1 MAITRTSALWTPEN
15 ARVPAVLLPYQRE
28 WVADKSGVALWE
40 KSRRIG
46 ASWCDASEAVLSA
59 APEKGGMDALYI
71 GYSEDMTRGY
81 IDDCA
86 MWAKAFAYAVSWVG
100 ETLYNEDG
108 NDIKAFRID
117 FASGNKILALSSR
130 PRSIRGKQGRVTI
143 DEAAFHDDLPG
154 LMKAALAMLIW
165 GGKVRLL
172 SSHNGTTNPFNE
184 LVEQVRAGRLGYSL
198 HRTTFQ
204 DAVAQGLY
212 ERVALIQGDRL
223 VDKTEEAWVGKI
235 YAMYGDTA
243 AEELD
248 VIPSEG
254 GGVYL
259 AMALI
264 ESRMQA
270 ETPVVRMR
278 WDAAFQLLPEPV
290 RRLEVAAWCREE
302 LLPILEGLDK
312 ERAHGYGLDFARVG
326 DLTVMPILEE
336 GQDLVQRCR
345 LSVELG
351 NCPFKQQ
358 EQVLEFVV
366 DRLPRFRRGSHDA
379 GGNGAALAEFAADKY
394 GGHRIDQIKLSE
406 AFYLTEMPR
415 FKAAFED
422 GTIDELPRDEQCRD
436 DLRAIRRINGV
447 PKLPHVAT
455 QRAGGGGDG
464 QAAKQQRHGDF
475 AIGLFLANYAL
486 RQEGLPGNCM
496 GFESVARRSIGSAGG
511 RMADND
517 FEEAGRP
524 ASRRML

>member
-1 MAITRTSALWTPEN
+1 MAFGRETNLWTPEN
-15 ARVPAVLLPYQRE
+15 SRPPAVLLPYQQE
-28 WVADKSGVALWE
+28 WVADESAVALWE

-59 APEKGGMDALYI
+59 APAEGAMDALYI

-86 MWAKAFAYAVSWVG
+86 MWAKAFAYTVSWVG
-100 ETLYNEDG
+100 ETLYSDEG
-108 NDIKAFRID
+108 QDIKAFRID
-117 FASGNKILALSSR
+117 FASGKKILALSSR

-165 GGKVRLL
+165 GGRVRLL
-172 SSHNGTTNPFNE
+172 SSHNGTSNPFNE
-184 LVEQVRAGRLGYSL
+184 MVEQVRAGRLGYSL

-204 DAVAQGLY
+204 EAVAQGLY
-212 ERVALIQGDRL
+212 ARVALIQGDRL

-235 YAMYGDTA
+235 YAMYGETA

-259 AMALI
+259 PMALI
-264 ESRMQA
+264 ELRMSA
-270 ETPVVRMR
+270 DTPVVRKR
-278 WDAAFQLLPEPV
+278 WDAAFGLLPEPV

-312 ERAHGYGLDFARVG
+312 ERAHGLGLDFGRTG
-326 DLTVMPILEE
+326 DLTTLPILEE

-345 LSVELG
+345 LSIELG

-358 EQVLEFVV
+358 EQVFEFVA
-366 DRLPRFRRGSHDA
+366 DRLPRFRRGAMDA

-394 GGHRIDQIKLSE
+394 GASRIDQIKFSE
-406 AFYLTEMPR
+406 AFYMAEMPR

-422 GTIDELPRDEQCRD
+422 GTIDAIPRDEQCRD

-447 PKLPHVAT
+447 PKLPNVAT
-455 QRAGGGGDG
+455 QRAGSGGDG
-464 QAAKQQRHGDF
+464 KHKVQRHGDF

-486 RQEGLPGNCM
+486 RQEGLPGRCD
-496 GFESVARRSIGSAGG
+496 GFESVPRHAGG
-511 RMADND
+511 DD
-517 FEEAGRP
+517 FDEDLGHG
-524 ASRRML
+524 SRHMMQ